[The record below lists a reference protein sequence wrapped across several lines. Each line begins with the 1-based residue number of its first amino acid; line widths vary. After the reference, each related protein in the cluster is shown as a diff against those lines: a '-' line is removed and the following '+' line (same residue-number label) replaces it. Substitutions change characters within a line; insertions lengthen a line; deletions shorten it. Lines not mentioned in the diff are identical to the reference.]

1 MTRRVF
7 TSSLGLLSLW
17 RNALTAAGA
26 ATSRLGLAAFSC
38 HQHWKAV
45 GQKLP
50 EVKFTDS
57 LGFYDYVRA
66 LGGDGVQCSLRGK
79 DAAFAKAFRAHVEQ
93 SGGYYEGDI
102 SLPKSESELGEFEKD
117 VELAREAGAALA
129 RSVLTG
135 SRRYETFK
143 SLDEF
148 REFQKQ
154 SEHRL
159 AMVEPVLRKHRIKLA
174 IENHKDHTAPE
185 LASLMRKIS
194 SEWVGVTVDTG
205 NNIALLEEPQAVVEA
220 LAPFAFTVHLK
231 DMAVQPH
238 ADGFLLSE
246 IALGAGFLDLPRMI
260 ATLRKANPAIVFNI
274 EMATRD
280 PLLIPCKTDTYWR
293 TFSERREADLAT
305 MLDRVKQHPPKEQP
319 PITKGKSILQILAD
333 EEENNRRCLASR
345 GSLL

>member
-1 MTRRVF
+1 MVAAR
-7 TSSLGLLSLW
+7 SLL
-17 RNALTAAGA
+17 AAAGA
-26 ATSRLGLAAFSC
+26 NSSRLGLAAFSS
-38 HQHWKAV
+38 HQHWKAA
-45 GQKLP
+45 GKNLP
-50 EVKFTDS
+50 GVKFTDA

-79 DAAFAKAFRAHVEQ
+79 DAAFAKAFRIHVEQ
-93 SGGYYEGDI
+93 SGGYYEGDV
-102 SLPKSESELGEFEKD
+102 SLPKSEGELGEFEKAL
-117 VELAREAGAALA
+117 ELAREAGATLA

-154 SEHRL
+154 SERRL
-159 AMVEPVLRKHRIKLA
+159 AMVELVLRKHRIKLA

-185 LASLMRKIS
+185 LASLMRKVS
-194 SEWVGVTVDTG
+194 SEWIGVTVDTG

-246 IALGAGFLDLPRMI
+246 IALGVGFLDLPRMI

-280 PLLIPCKTDTYWR
+280 PLLVPCKTDAYWKP
-293 TFSERREADLAT
+293 FSERCEADIAAA
-305 MLDRVKQHPPKEQP
+305 LDRVKQHPPKEAP
-319 PITKGKSILQILAD
+319 PITKGKSTAQILTD
-333 EEENNRRCLASR
+333 EEENNRRCLGVR
-345 GSLL
+345 GSLF